1 MSPADTIM
9 PMPAADKSI
18 STGYS
23 GRRSSPEVRWK
34 KPGAMMI
41 ATAVAI

>member
-9 PMPAADKSI
+9 PMPTADSSI

-23 GRRSSPEVRWK
+23 GRRSSPRVRWK
-34 KPGAMMI
+34 KLGAMMI
-41 ATAVAI
+41 DTAVAI